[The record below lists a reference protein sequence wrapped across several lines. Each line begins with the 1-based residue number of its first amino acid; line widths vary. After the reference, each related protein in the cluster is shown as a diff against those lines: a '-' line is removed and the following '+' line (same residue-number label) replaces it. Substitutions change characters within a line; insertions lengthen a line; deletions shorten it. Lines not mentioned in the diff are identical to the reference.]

1 MLRYITYNEKIDF
14 HGKVIFWKVKRI
26 SILIS
31 SVIQWTKIKTLLTY
45 YWIRQ
50 EEFKTIEN

>member
-31 SVIQWTKIKTLLTY
+31 SVIQWTKINTLLTY